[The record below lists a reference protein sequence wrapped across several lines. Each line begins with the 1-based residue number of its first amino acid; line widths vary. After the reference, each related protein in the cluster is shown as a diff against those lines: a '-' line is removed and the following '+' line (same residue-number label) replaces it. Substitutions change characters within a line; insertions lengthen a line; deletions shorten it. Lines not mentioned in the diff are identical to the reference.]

1 MDAFI
6 ANRLW
11 LSIQQDSSVLRQQN
25 CDCFMLQQRSTLK
38 SKAHRCTLPF
48 YKGAGGEW
56 NCGTL
61 LCSDGISTGRHLH
74 QTFATRKIPLLDQ
87 KARYAKH
94 VSGNAKTSDRGTRR
108 VMVLTPCYHAF
119 LITAEVPQVYMHQF
133 WNTIHKIKDTNA
145 YRFKLDK
152 KKFQVNTDVFHKI
165 LQICPRLPNQAFVV
179 TPSEEEL
186 VTFIQELGYYG
197 KCDMLSAIHTK
208 QMHQPWRTF
217 VAIIN
222 RCISGKT
229 TRLDR
234 LMESRAQ
241 ILWGMYNNK
250 NVDYVALL

>member
-1 MDAFI
+1 MNQNRSFI
-6 ANRLW
+6 ALDNSLDAPEKRLK
-11 LSIQQDSSVLRQQN
+11 IEKCNARIA
-25 CDCFMLQQRSTLK
+25 FKKPQREETYQVTLDALK
-38 SKAHRCTLPF
+38 
-48 YKGAGGEW
+48 
-56 NCGTL
+56 
-61 LCSDGISTGRHLH
+61 
-74 QTFATRKIPLLDQ
+74 
-87 KARYAKH
+87 
-94 VSGNAKTSDRGTRR
+94 
-108 VMVLTPCYHAF
+108 LTPCYHAF

-133 WNTIHKIKDTNA
+133 WNTIHKIKDTDA

-152 KKFQVNTDVFHKI
+152 KKFQVDTDVFHKI

-197 KCDMLSAIHTK
+197 KCDMLSAIHTE